1 MALKITGMTITLV
14 DKVEIGRDP
23 FNKPIYQDKPIEIE
37 NVLVAPTSSDDVVN
51 ELSLSGRKAVYT
63 LAIPKGDTHDWENKK
78 VLFFNQTW
86 RTFGMPLEGMDH
98 LIPLK
103 WNKKVM
109 VERYE

>member
-1 MALKITGMTITLV
+1 MAKLKGITVTLI
-14 DKVEIGRDP
+14 DKVEVGRDP
-23 FNKPIYQDKPIEIE
+23 FGKPIYGEQPIEVE

-63 LAIPKGDTHDWENKK
+63 LAIPKDDTHDWEEKE
-78 VLFFNQTW
+78 VLFFGKRW
-86 RTFGMPLEGMDH
+86 KTFGIPPEGMDH

>member
-1 MALKITGMTITLV
+1 MTITLV
-14 DKVEIGRDP
+14 DTVEVGKDP
-23 FNKPIYQDKPIEIE
+23 FGKPIYEEKEIAVE

-51 ELSLSGRKAVYT
+51 ELSLSGRKAVYM
-63 LAIPKGDTHDWENKK
+63 LAIPKGDMHDWENKK
-78 VLFFNQTW
+78 VLFFNKTW
-86 RTFGMPLEGMDH
+86 RTFGIPLEGMDH